1 MLIYNQDTKQNK
13 KTGCNMIFKADTKEI
28 IIPKS
33 EYSLVDNIIIES
45 YLSRINN
52 NKYDVIILHKDDVI
66 LLKITLKNSLGR
78 A

>member
-1 MLIYNQDTKQNK
+1 
-13 KTGCNMIFKADTKEI
+13 MIFKADKKEI

-45 YLSRINN
+45 YLTRINN

-66 LLKITLKNSLGR
+66 LLKITLKNSIGR